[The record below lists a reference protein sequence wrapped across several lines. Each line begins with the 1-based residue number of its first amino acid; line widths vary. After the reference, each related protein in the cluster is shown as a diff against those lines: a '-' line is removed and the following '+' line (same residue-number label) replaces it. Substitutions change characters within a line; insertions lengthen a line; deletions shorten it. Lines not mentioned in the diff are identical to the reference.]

1 MKWNKSNG
9 KPPNRRNITQSAP
22 LIDETP
28 PLIHRITPS
37 IQETT
42 LAIGVLTEKCQ
53 QIQRETPE
61 NLYCPQHSRA
71 CARDVADKT
80 PIRHHNLLDIRKC
93 CRCGT
98 YLNVK

>member
-1 MKWNKSNG
+1 MQNAIISHRPQRKPISWEEIQTGIPIKWNKSNG
-9 KPPNRRNITQSAP
+9 KPPNRKNITQSAP

-28 PLIHRITPS
+28 PLIHRTTPS

-61 NLYCPQHSRA
+61 NLYCPS
-71 CARDVADKT
+71 
-80 PIRHHNLLDIRKC
+80 IREH
-93 CRCGT
+93 
-98 YLNVK
+98 VPEA